1 MIIEKTNIDDVKLIK
16 PKIYNDSR
24 GYFFESFNQEL
35 SKSLNCEFIQSNE
48 SFSTYGVIRG
58 IHFQKSPF
66 EQPMSKTFNFF
77 LSKLFFLKSLIKKT
91 NISFG
96 FSYLFSLR

>member
-35 SKSLNCEFIQSNE
+35 SKSLNCDKMSLFQHMELSVE
-48 SFSTYGVIRG
+48 SIFKN
-58 IHFQKSPF
+58 HHLNNQ
-66 EQPMSKTFNFF
+66 N
-77 LSKLFFLKSLIKKT
+77 
-91 NISFG
+91 
-96 FSYLFSLR
+96 